1 MREPRP
7 GSSEARTSAPQRL
20 TAMASARVTSG
31 SPSTPLL
38 KSCTGM
44 RIKTRDERR
53 RSIIARVVA
62 MFSSPVR
69 REPSDSM

>member
-1 MREPRP
+1 
-7 GSSEARTSAPQRL
+7 
-20 TAMASARVTSG
+20 
-31 SPSTPLL
+31 
-38 KSCTGM
+38 M

-62 MFSSPVR
+62 MYSSPVR